1 MDESIKKFLI
11 SLTIFGIVI
20 TVGVVLFYNVDER
33 VENADCYQNFCIKY
47 NIDDLTNCV
56 NLGYETVGFF
66 SSEHFYMCDEGKV
79 AYNCVEY
86 ERVNNNNRSFSN
98 WIEKGL
104 SCGGK

>member
-1 MDESIKKFLI
+1 MDRSRAIFITNSIVL
-11 SLTIFGIVI
+11 GIVI
-20 TVGVVLFYNVDER
+20 IVSVVLFFNINEKI
-33 VENADCYQNFCIKY
+33 ESADCYQNFCVKY
-47 NIDDLTNCV
+47 NIDDLTNCI

-104 SCGGK
+104 SCGSK